1 MLDALTFQRAAHLLH
16 RRRHPIAARV
26 ITRMARHLFGSHLAP
41 ETKIGAGTE
50 LGYGGIGIVIHKDAC
65 LGRDVL
71 ISPGVVIG
79 GRSGLPGA
87 PDIGDR
93 VKIGAG
99 AKVLG
104 PIRVGEGAFIGAN
117 AVVIHDV
124 PPGEVVVGVPARPIE
139 RRLKVVDGASR
150 DGSADVVA
158 AVVESLGES
167 AARG

>member
-16 RRRHPIAARV
+16 VRRHPIAARCL
-26 ITRMARHLFGSHLAP
+26 TRLARFVFGCCLAP
-41 ETKIGAGTE
+41 KTNIGAGTE
-50 LGYGGIGIVIHKDAC
+50 LGYWGLGIVIHEEAR

-71 ISPGVVIG
+71 VSPGVIIG
-79 GRSGLPGA
+79 GRSGLVGA

-104 PIRVGEGAFIGAN
+104 PIKVGEGALIGAN

-124 PPGEVVVGVPARPIE
+124 AAGEVVVGVPARPVE
-139 RRLKVVDGASR
+139 RRLKVLDG
-150 DGSADVVA
+150 
-158 AVVESLGES
+158 